1 MLGMKKLIVLLLS
14 PALCLAEDWTLL
26 NGKSYKDVKVTSQN
40 AVTVEFMHSSGAARA
55 DFMEISEEARKKLG
69 FDQAG
74 YDAAKKAEK
83 EAAAKNAAARRDMA
97 RAVAVS
103 GLVLQ
108 VMEDG
113 FLTAPSGQAHGIAY
127 TAREIKGVPVQGTF
141 WITGHPDL
149 GKLVDRDRFVVTAVE
164 NGVHTYTTTT
174 GANATVKSYR
184 VVKAHK
190 PEGVTG
196 RIPNSPPFRR

>member
-1 MLGMKKLIVLLLS
+1 MKQLILFLFF

-55 DFMEISEEARKKLG
+55 DFMQIPEEVRKTLG

-74 YDAAKKAEK
+74 YDAAKKAEQ
-83 EAAAKNAAARRDMA
+83 EAAAKDAAMRRDIA
-97 RAVAVS
+97 RAIPVS
-103 GLVLQ
+103 GRVLQ

-113 FLTAPSGQAHGIAY
+113 FLTAPSGLDQGAVY
-127 TAREIKGVPVQGTF
+127 TAKGVNKVPIHGTF
-141 WITGHPDL
+141 WITGHPTL
-149 GKLVDRDRFVVTAVE
+149 GNLVDRDPFVVTAIE

-174 GANATVKSYR
+174 GAKATVKSYR
-184 VVKAHK
+184 VVKVYNPSA
-190 PEGVTG
+190 VTG
-196 RIPNSPPFRR
+196 RLRNSPPVRR